1 MNKKKDK
8 PYLEITPLKLTT
20 AQRLYVW
27 FKVGIDFVAGLLG
40 VVVFAIPML
49 IIAIAIKLDSPGP
62 VFFLQPRIGYGG
74 KHFKICKFRTMLI
87 TAKHDIAR
95 YGHEEVMSQ
104 ITRVGKFLRKTSL
117 DELPNFFNLLT
128 GKMSLVGYR
137 PSLDSE
143 PELNTAREGFNLYQI
158 RPGITG
164 WAQINGRD
172 LLAVH
177 QTLKAQYDG
186 YYMKHLSP
194 WLDIKIL
201 LITFVK
207 VLKSDDIVD

>member
-1 MNKKKDK
+1 MQKKKVK
-8 PYLEITPLKLTT
+8 PYLEIAPLKLTL
-20 AQRLYVW
+20 AQKFYVW
-27 FKVGIDFVAGLLG
+27 AKVGIDFVAGLLG
-40 VVVFAIPML
+40 VVVFALPML

-143 PELNTAREGFNLYQI
+143 PELNAAREGFNLYQI

-201 LITFVK
+201 LITLVK
-207 VLKSDDIVD
+207 VLKAKDVVD